1 MRSINPQTA
10 LVVLL
15 LIQPLT
21 SYSRAGNLGPGQTPI
36 DPAAR
41 LGRLRTLAS
50 DGRLPGDRVEDLGPD
65 AERILRSEAPDRMV
79 ELAEQ
84 LQALYDLGGSSVIS
98 AALVREIETRS
109 EIAANAAY
117 SLLAFV
123 SLGMEQGPVDPVDL
137 AEESYDEIAL
147 RIVNLYLGIANPLTE
162 FINGSDLD
170 SEVEDELRLGLET
183 MEALLLALPE
193 SEFSISL
200 RSAPER

>member
-1 MRSINPQTA
+1 M
-10 LVVLL
+10 
-15 LIQPLT
+15 
-21 SYSRAGNLGPGQTPI
+21 
-36 DPAAR
+36 
-41 LGRLRTLAS
+41 
-50 DGRLPGDRVEDLGPD
+50 
-65 AERILRSEAPDRMV
+65 
-79 ELAEQ
+79 
-84 LQALYDLGGSSVIS
+84 IS